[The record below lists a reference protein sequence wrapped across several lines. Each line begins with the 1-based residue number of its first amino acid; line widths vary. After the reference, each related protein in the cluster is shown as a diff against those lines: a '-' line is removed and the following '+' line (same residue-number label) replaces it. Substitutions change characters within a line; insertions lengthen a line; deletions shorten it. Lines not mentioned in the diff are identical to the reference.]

1 MYKVIGGDQK
11 QYGPVTAEEVRQWIA
26 DGRLNAQSLA
36 WAEGATDW
44 KPLGSFPEFADVLRA
59 KATLHPPLGA
69 VLSVGMAED
78 YRAEILSRFAQVHIG
93 SCIERSLALVT
104 GNFGLL
110 FGTTCIV
117 WAISFACNL
126 IPLGVG
132 SFIYWLL
139 RGVLYGGMYLVFL
152 KRIRG
157 EDVSIG
163 TLFSGFENNFVQL
176 FLVGAI
182 SGVLSMLGMVCCLLL
197 PGLYLVVA
205 WIFGPALVAD
215 KRLEFWSAMELS
227 RKVVTRVW
235 FQMFG
240 LMLLASLPMIVAGL
254 IAGMKV
260 AVAITPVIE
269 KIINAAQP
277 DPAILRTAI
286 EQIMATNGWMFVIM
300 NAVFVLNYPFL
311 IGAVA
316 HAYED
321 LFGSRR
327 APSP

>member
-11 QYGPVTAEEVRQWIA
+11 QYGPVTADEVRFWIA

-36 WAEGATDW
+36 WTESTGDW
-44 KPLGSFPEFADVLRA
+44 KPLASFPEFAEALRA
-59 KATLHPPLGA
+59 KATLQPPPGA
-69 VLSVGMAED
+69 ALPPEIAQAQS
-78 YRAEILSRFAQVHIG
+78 AEILSRHAQVRIG

-110 FGTTCIV
+110 FGTTCLV

-126 IPLGVG
+126 IPFRVG
-132 SFIYWLL
+132 SFVYLLL

-157 EDVSIG
+157 EDVNIG
-163 TLFSGFENNFVQL
+163 TLFSGFENNFLQL
-176 FLVGAI
+176 FLVGVV
-182 SGVLSMLGMVCCLLL
+182 SGALSTLGMVCCLII

-227 RKVVTRVW
+227 RKTVTRVW
-235 FQMFG
+235 FQVFG
-240 LMLLASLPMIVAGL
+240 LMLLASLPMIIAGL
-254 IAGMKV
+254 IAGTKV
-260 AVAITPVIE
+260 AIAIAPAIE
-269 KIINAAQP
+269 KVISAGQP
-277 DPAILRTAI
+277 DPAMLRTAL
-286 EQIMATNGWMFVIM
+286 EQVTATNGWMFIVM

-311 IGAVA
+311 IAALA

-321 LFGSRR
+321 LFSTRR
-327 APSP
+327 APSA